1 MSEFVGPVLAVDH
14 GAKFIGL
21 AMSRALEFAEPLE
34 VIQRKSKAQDFARI
48 NAIIERESIQS
59 ILLGLPPTPPD
70 FEGHSQADTVR
81 NWAVHLCAAVSVP
94 VFLWDEGLSSV
105 DAEARLAE
113 SGQRAERVDAH
124 AAAVIL
130 QSCLD
135 SLRDDGPAP
144 QRFNPPEN
152 SG

>member
-1 MSEFVGPVLAVDH
+1 MSAFAGPVLAIDH
-14 GAKFIGL
+14 GEKFIGL
-21 AMSRALEFAEPLE
+21 ALSRSLEFAEPLE
-34 VIQRKSKAQDFARI
+34 VIRRKSKAQDFARI
-48 NAIIERESIQS
+48 NAIIERESIQN
-59 ILLGLPPTPPD
+59 IWLGLPPTPPD

-81 NWAVHLCAAVSVP
+81 NWANHLCAAVAVP

-105 DAEARLAE
+105 DAALRLADTD
-113 SGQRAERVDAH
+113 QRAERVDAH

-144 QRFNPPEN
+144 ARFIPV
-152 SG
+152 